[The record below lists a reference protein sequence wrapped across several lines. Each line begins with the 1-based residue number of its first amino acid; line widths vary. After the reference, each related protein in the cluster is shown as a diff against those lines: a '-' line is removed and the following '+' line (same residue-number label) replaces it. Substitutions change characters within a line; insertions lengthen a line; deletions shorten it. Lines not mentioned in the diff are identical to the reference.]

1 MYTNITVSHVYK
13 VEILCINVHK
23 HNFCSH
29 MYFRLQALA
38 ALSMWVQLL
47 QSSIISKAMAAFT
60 YSVSTMLVDI
70 SHSLVLILV
79 LTLAFGSALS
89 ILEGRHF

>member
-1 MYTNITVSHVYK
+1 
-13 VEILCINVHK
+13 
-23 HNFCSH
+23 

-89 ILEGRHF
+89 ILEGKHF